1 MIPMKLFKN
10 KTISIVLVLT
20 LIVGLLGF
28 YFLGRYAY
36 FAAGTVT
43 CGISGEYSDLNNS
56 PSNFSLDWD
65 KYPNLNLSPYFID
78 TFESFNVK
86 DGDVTLSGWWFDN
99 PSSEKTVIVLH
110 GVGSSKQSAGV
121 LTSAG
126 MLNKSGFDV
135 AVFDYQD
142 HGSSTCL
149 DKVHGAG
156 VHEAYN
162 TSAVI
167 NWLVEEK
174 GKSKNNIG
182 LLGFSLGAMVA
193 LNTHFLSDDFS
204 SAIVVDPP
212 VDFDTILREE
222 LEYQGVPSIVASAL
236 RFYWFIRTGE
246 SIDQITP
253 QKALTNG
260 ASQEL
265 FIVSN
270 LLDERVRPHHRDK
283 LVSIAQTL
291 GIEHSIK
298 YYQEYGHVENVW
310 GSIDEWESTIIKYFS
325 RTLSN

>member
-1 MIPMKLFKN
+1 MKFLKK
-10 KTISIVLVLT
+10 KTLTVILIST
-20 LIVGLLGF
+20 LILGVAGF

-36 FAAGTVT
+36 FAAGTVS

-65 KYPNLNLSPYFID
+65 KYPDINLSPYFID
-78 TFESFNVK
+78 TFESFNVI
-86 DGDVTLSGWWFDN
+86 DGEVTLSGWWFDN
-99 PSSEKTVIVLH
+99 PNAEKTVIVLH

-126 MLNKSGFDV
+126 MLYKSNFDV
-135 AVFDYQD
+135 VVFDYQD

-162 TSAVI
+162 TRAVI
-167 NWLVEEK
+167 EWLVEEK
-174 GKSKNNIG
+174 NKTKGNIG

-193 LNTHFLSDDFS
+193 LNTHGLNDNFTS
-204 SAIVVDPP
+204 SIVVDPP

-236 RFYWFIRTGE
+236 RFYWFTRTGE
-246 SIDQITP
+246 SIDDLTP
-253 QKALTNG
+253 EKALTNG
-260 ASQEL
+260 NSQEL

-283 LVSIAQTL
+283 LVLIAQDL
-291 GIEHSIK
+291 GIPHSIK
-298 YYQEYGHVENVW
+298 YYENYGHVENVW
-310 GSIDEWESTIIKYFS
+310 GSIDEWENTILDYFN
-325 RTLSN
+325 RTLSG

>member
-1 MIPMKLFKN
+1 MRLLKK
-10 KTISIVLVLT
+10 KTIAVILISI
-20 LIVGLLGF
+20 LILGLAGF

-36 FAAGTVT
+36 FAAGTVS
-43 CGISGEYSDLNNS
+43 CGVSGEYSDLNNS

-65 KYPNLNLSPYFID
+65 KYPDINLSPYFID

-86 DGDVTLSGWWFDN
+86 DGEVTLSGWWFDN
-99 PSSEKTVIVLH
+99 PNSEKTIIVLH

-126 MLNKSGFDV
+126 MLYKSNFDV
-135 AVFDYQD
+135 VVFDYQD

-167 NWLVEEK
+167 EWLIKEK
-174 GKSKNNIG
+174 DKTKENIG

-193 LNTHFLSDDFS
+193 LNTHGLSDNFTS
-204 SAIVVDPP
+204 SIVVDPP

-236 RFYWFIRTGE
+236 RFFWFTRTGE
-246 SIDQITP
+246 SIDDLTP
-253 QKALTNG
+253 EKALTKGN
-260 ASQEL
+260 SQEL

-270 LLDERVRPHHRDK
+270 LLDERVKPHHREK
-283 LVSIAQTL
+283 LVTIAQNL
-291 GIEHSIK
+291 GIPHSVK
-298 YYQEYGHVENVW
+298 YYENYGHVENVW
-310 GSIDEWESTIIKYFS
+310 GSINEWEKTILNYFD
-325 RTLSN
+325 RTLSG

>member
-1 MIPMKLFKN
+1 MRLLRK
-10 KTISIVLVLT
+10 KTISIILSLILILGLT
-20 LIVGLLGF
+20 GF

-43 CGISGEYSDLNNS
+43 CGVSGEYSDLNNS

-65 KYPNLNLSPYFID
+65 KYPDLDLSPYFID
-78 TFESFNVK
+78 KFESFNVA
-86 DGDVTLSGWWFDN
+86 DGEVTLSGWWFDN
-99 PSSEKTVIVLH
+99 PNSEKTVIVLH

-126 MLNKSGFDV
+126 MLNNTNFDV

-167 NWLVEEK
+167 EWLVEEK
-174 GKSKNNIG
+174 GKTKENIG

-193 LNTHFLSDDFS
+193 LNTHNLSDGFS
-204 SAIVVDPP
+204 SSIVVDPP

-236 RFYWFIRTGE
+236 RFYWFTRTGE
-246 SIDQITP
+246 SIDDITP
-253 QKALTNG
+253 EKALAKGN
-260 ASQEL
+260 SQEL
-265 FIVSN
+265 LIVSN
-270 LLDERVRPHHRDK
+270 LLDERVKPHHREK
-283 LVSIAQTL
+283 LVTIAQNL
-291 GIEHSIK
+291 EIPYSIK
-298 YYQEYGHVENVW
+298 YYENYGHVENVW
-310 GSIDEWESTIIKYFS
+310 GSIDEWESTILSYFD
-325 RTLSN
+325 RTLSG

>member
-1 MIPMKLFKN
+1 MRLLNKKN
-10 KTISIVLVLT
+10 ILRILVFT
-20 LIVGLLGF
+20 LIFCLTGF

-43 CGISGEYSDLNNS
+43 CGVSGEYSDLNNS

-65 KYPNLNLSPYFID
+65 KYPDINLTPYFIQS
-78 TFESFNVK
+78 FESFNVK

-99 PSSEKTVIVLH
+99 PNSEKTVVVLH

-121 LTSAG
+121 LASAG
-126 MLNKSGFDV
+126 MLNNSNFDV

-167 NWLVEEK
+167 NWLIDEK
-174 GKSKNNIG
+174 GKTKENIG

-193 LNTHFLSDDFS
+193 LNTHYLNYNFS
-204 SAIVVDPP
+204 SSIVVDPP

-222 LEYQGVPSIVASAL
+222 LEFQGVPSIVASAL
-236 RFYWFIRTGE
+236 RFYWFTRTGT
-246 SIDQITP
+246 SIDEITP
-253 QKALTNG
+253 EMALANG
-260 ASQEL
+260 DSQEL
-265 FIVSN
+265 LIVSN
-270 LLDERVRPHHRDK
+270 LLDERVKPHHRDK
-283 LVSIAQTL
+283 LVSIAENLEIQ
-291 GIEHSIK
+291 HSIK
-298 YYQEYGHVENVW
+298 YYENYGHVENVW
-310 GSIDEWESTIIKYFS
+310 GSIDEWENTILSYFD

>member
-1 MIPMKLFKN
+1 MRLFKK
-10 KTISIVLVLT
+10 KTVSIILSLILILGLT
-20 LIVGLLGF
+20 GF

-43 CGISGEYSDLNNS
+43 CGVSGEYSDLNNS

-65 KYPNLNLSPYFID
+65 KYPDLDLSPYFID
-78 TFESFNVK
+78 KFESFNVT
-86 DGDVTLSGWWFDN
+86 DGEVTLSGWWFDN
-99 PSSEKTVIVLH
+99 PNSEKTVIVLH

-126 MLNKSGFDV
+126 MLNNSNFDV

-167 NWLVEEK
+167 EWLIQEK
-174 GKSKNNIG
+174 GKTKENIG

-193 LNTHFLSDDFS
+193 LNTHDLSDNFS
-204 SAIVVDPP
+204 SSIVVDPP

-236 RFYWFIRTGE
+236 RFFWFTKTGE
-246 SIDQITP
+246 SIDDITP
-253 QKALTNG
+253 EKALANG
-260 ASQEL
+260 NSQEL

-270 LLDERVRPHHRDK
+270 LLDERVKPHHRDK
-283 LVSIAQTL
+283 LVSIARNL
-291 GIEHSIK
+291 GIPHSIK
-298 YYQEYGHVENVW
+298 YYENYGHVENVW
-310 GSIDEWESTIIKYFS
+310 GSIDEWENTILNYFD
-325 RTLSN
+325 RTLSG

>member
-1 MIPMKLFKN
+1 MKLLK
-10 KTISIVLVLT
+10 KKSVSITLSLILILGLT
-20 LIVGLLGF
+20 GF

-43 CGISGEYSDLNNS
+43 CGVSGEYSDLNNS

-65 KYPNLNLSPYFID
+65 KYPDLDLSPYFID
-78 TFESFNVK
+78 KFESFNVT
-86 DGDVTLSGWWFDN
+86 DGEVTLSGWWFDN
-99 PSSEKTVIVLH
+99 PNSEKTVIVLH

-126 MLNKSGFDV
+126 MLNNSNFDV

-167 NWLVEEK
+167 KWLVEEK
-174 GKSKNNIG
+174 GKTKENIG

-193 LNTHFLSDDFS
+193 LNTHNLSDGFS
-204 SAIVVDPP
+204 SSIVVDPP

-236 RFYWFIRTGE
+236 RFYWFTRTGE
-246 SIDQITP
+246 SIDDITP
-253 QKALTNG
+253 EKALAKGN
-260 ASQEL
+260 SQEL
-265 FIVSN
+265 LIVSN
-270 LLDERVRPHHRDK
+270 LLDERVQPHHREK
-283 LVSIAQTL
+283 LVTIAQNL
-291 GIEHSIK
+291 EIPYSIK
-298 YYQEYGHVENVW
+298 YYENYGHVENVW
-310 GSIDEWESTIIKYFS
+310 GSIDEWESTILSYFE
-325 RTLSN
+325 RTLSG

>member
-1 MIPMKLFKN
+1 MRLLKK
-10 KTISIVLVLT
+10 KTIAVILISI
-20 LIVGLLGF
+20 LILGLAGF

-36 FAAGTVT
+36 FAAGTVS

-65 KYPNLNLSPYFID
+65 KYPDINLSPYFID
-78 TFESFNVK
+78 TFESFNVIV
-86 DGDVTLSGWWFDN
+86 GEVTLSGWWFDN
-99 PSSEKTVIVLH
+99 PNAEKTVIVLH

-126 MLNKSGFDV
+126 MLYKSNFDV
-135 AVFDYQD
+135 VVFDYQD

-162 TSAVI
+162 TRAVI
-167 NWLVEEK
+167 EWLVEEK
-174 GKSKNNIG
+174 NKTKENIG

-193 LNTHFLSDDFS
+193 LNTHGLSDNFTS
-204 SAIVVDPP
+204 SIVVDPP

-222 LEYQGVPSIVASAL
+222 LEYQGVPSVVASAL
-236 RFYWFIRTGE
+236 RFYWFTRTGE
-246 SIDQITP
+246 SIDDLTP
-253 QKALTNG
+253 EKALTNG
-260 ASQEL
+260 NSQEL

-283 LVSIAQTL
+283 LVLIAQNL
-291 GIEHSIK
+291 GIPHSIK
-298 YYQEYGHVENVW
+298 YYENYGHVENVW
-310 GSIDEWESTIIKYFS
+310 GSIDEWENTILDYFN
-325 RTLSN
+325 RTLSG

>member
-1 MIPMKLFKN
+1 MRFLKK
-10 KTISIVLVLT
+10 KTISIILSLILILGLT
-20 LIVGLLGF
+20 GF

-43 CGISGEYSDLNNS
+43 CGVSGEYSDLNNS

-65 KYPNLNLSPYFID
+65 KYPDLDLSPYFID
-78 TFESFNVK
+78 KFESFNVT
-86 DGDVTLSGWWFDN
+86 DGEVTLSGWWFDN
-99 PSSEKTVIVLH
+99 PNSEKTVIVLH

-126 MLNKSGFDV
+126 MLNNSNFDV

-167 NWLVEEK
+167 EWLVEEK
-174 GKSKNNIG
+174 GKTKENIG

-193 LNTHFLSDDFS
+193 LNTHNLSDDFS
-204 SAIVVDPP
+204 SSIVVDPP

-236 RFYWFIRTGE
+236 RFYWFTRTGE
-246 SIDQITP
+246 SIDDITP
-253 QKALTNG
+253 EKALTKGN
-260 ASQEL
+260 SQEL
-265 FIVSN
+265 LIVSN
-270 LLDERVRPHHRDK
+270 LLDERVKPHHREK
-283 LVSIAQTL
+283 LVTIAQNL
-291 GIEHSIK
+291 EIPYSIK
-298 YYQEYGHVENVW
+298 YYENYGHVENVW
-310 GSIDEWESTIIKYFS
+310 GSIDEWESTILSYFD
-325 RTLSN
+325 RTLSG

>member
-1 MIPMKLFKN
+1 MRLLKK
-10 KTISIVLVLT
+10 KTIAVI
-20 LIVGLLGF
+20 LITILILGLAGF

-36 FAAGTVT
+36 FAAGTVS
-43 CGISGEYSDLNNS
+43 CGVSGEYSDLNNS

-65 KYPNLNLSPYFID
+65 KYPDINLSPYFID
-78 TFESFNVK
+78 TFESFNVL
-86 DGDVTLSGWWFDN
+86 DGEVTLSGWWFDN
-99 PSSEKTVIVLH
+99 PNAEKTVIVLH

-126 MLNKSGFDV
+126 MLNKSNFDV
-135 AVFDYQD
+135 VVFDYQD

-167 NWLVEEK
+167 EWLIKEK
-174 GKSKNNIG
+174 DKTKENIG

-193 LNTHFLSDDFS
+193 LNTHGLSDNFTS
-204 SAIVVDPP
+204 SIVVDPP
-212 VDFDTILREE
+212 VDFDTILKEE

-236 RFYWFIRTGE
+236 RFFWFTRTGE
-246 SIDQITP
+246 SIDDLTP
-253 QKALTNG
+253 EKALTNG
-260 ASQEL
+260 NSQEL

-283 LVSIAQTL
+283 LVSIAQNL
-291 GIEHSIK
+291 GIPHSIK
-298 YYQEYGHVENVW
+298 YYENYGHVENVW
-310 GSIDEWESTIIKYFS
+310 GSIDEWENTILDYFN
-325 RTLSN
+325 RTLSD

>member
-1 MIPMKLFKN
+1 MRLFKK
-10 KTISIVLVLT
+10 KTISIILSLILILGLT
-20 LIVGLLGF
+20 GF

-43 CGISGEYSDLNNS
+43 CGVSGEYSDLNNS

-65 KYPNLNLSPYFID
+65 KYPDLDLSPYFID
-78 TFESFNVK
+78 KFESFNVT
-86 DGDVTLSGWWFDN
+86 DGEVTLSGWWFDN
-99 PSSEKTVIVLH
+99 PNSEKTVIVLH

-126 MLNKSGFDV
+126 MLNNSNFDV

-167 NWLVEEK
+167 EWLIQEK
-174 GKSKNNIG
+174 GKTKENIG

-193 LNTHFLSDDFS
+193 LNTHNLSDNFS
-204 SAIVVDPP
+204 SSIVVDPP

-236 RFYWFIRTGE
+236 RFFWFTKTGE
-246 SIDQITP
+246 SIDDITP
-253 QKALTNG
+253 EKALANG
-260 ASQEL
+260 NSQEL

-270 LLDERVRPHHRDK
+270 LLDERVKPHHRDK
-283 LVSIAQTL
+283 LVSIARNL
-291 GIEHSIK
+291 GIPHSIK
-298 YYQEYGHVENVW
+298 YYENYGHVENVW
-310 GSIDEWESTIIKYFS
+310 GSIDEWENTILNYFD
-325 RTLSN
+325 RTLSG

>member
-1 MIPMKLFKN
+1 MRLFKK
-10 KTISIVLVLT
+10 KTISIILSLVLI
-20 LIVGLLGF
+20 LGLTGF

-43 CGISGEYSDLNNS
+43 CGVSGEYSDLNNS

-65 KYPNLNLSPYFID
+65 KYPDLDLSPYFID
-78 TFESFNVK
+78 KFESFNVT
-86 DGDVTLSGWWFDN
+86 DGEVTLSGWWFDN
-99 PSSEKTVIVLH
+99 PNSEKTVIVLH

-126 MLNKSGFDV
+126 MLNNSNFDV

-167 NWLVEEK
+167 EWLIQEK
-174 GKSKNNIG
+174 GKTKENIG

-193 LNTHFLSDDFS
+193 LNTHNLSDNFS
-204 SAIVVDPP
+204 SSIVVDPP

-236 RFYWFIRTGE
+236 RFFWFTKTGE
-246 SIDQITP
+246 SIDDITP
-253 QKALTNG
+253 KKALANG
-260 ASQEL
+260 NSQEL

-270 LLDERVRPHHRDK
+270 LLDERVKPHHRDK
-283 LVSIAQTL
+283 LVSIAQNL
-291 GIEHSIK
+291 GIPHSIK
-298 YYQEYGHVENVW
+298 YYENYGHVENVW
-310 GSIDEWESTIIKYFS
+310 GSIDEWENTILNYFD
-325 RTLSN
+325 RTLSG